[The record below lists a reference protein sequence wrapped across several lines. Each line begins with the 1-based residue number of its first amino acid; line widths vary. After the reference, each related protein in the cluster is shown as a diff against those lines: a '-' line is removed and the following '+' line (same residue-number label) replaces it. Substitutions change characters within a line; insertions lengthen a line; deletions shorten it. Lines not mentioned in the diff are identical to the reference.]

1 MKAIIGTE
9 DDVIGFGLTGIDQ
22 RLVIPMDADL
32 PTITDALSQLDD
44 ETQTVLIN
52 ESLLTKLEYHDKTD
66 DYNHTFI
73 MIPDTDKTP
82 NIDEIESLAK
92 ETLGI
97 DI

>member
-9 DDVIGFGLTGIDQ
+9 DDVIGFGLTGVEQ
-22 RLVIPMDADL
+22 RYILNMDEDIT
-32 PTITDALSQLDD
+32 TITEAITDLHDD
-44 ETQTVLIN
+44 TQTVFIN
-52 ESLLTKLEYHDKTD
+52 EALLTTLRYHDKED
-66 DYNHTFI
+66 EYDMKFI

-82 NIDEIESLAK
+82 NIDEIEQLAK